1 MMCQFLRVKTK
12 LGTKYF
18 VQSSSIAAA
27 AAAAAAAAVA
37 AAAAAPAA
45 AAAAAAAAVGKIFDR
60 IYSLSRGPCVAL

>member
-27 AAAAAAAAVA
+27 AAAAAAAA
-37 AAAAAPAA
+37 
-45 AAAAAAAAVGKIFDR
+45 GKNFDR
-60 IYSLSRGPCVAL
+60 IYSLPRGP